1 MHLKYKF
8 LEIYEVVS
16 FQSETIAKVL
26 MMEVRDIFLDIC
38 KAFDKV
44 WYEGLVYKLRRNVIH
59 DNLLQLLLSFLD
71 GRKQRF
77 MLCWTADDTRYH

>member
-1 MHLKYKF
+1 M
-8 LEIYEVVS
+8 S

-26 MMEVRDIFLDIC
+26 MMEVRDIFLDIY

-71 GRKQRF
+71 SRKQRF
-77 MLCWTADDTRYH
+77 MLYWTADDTRYH